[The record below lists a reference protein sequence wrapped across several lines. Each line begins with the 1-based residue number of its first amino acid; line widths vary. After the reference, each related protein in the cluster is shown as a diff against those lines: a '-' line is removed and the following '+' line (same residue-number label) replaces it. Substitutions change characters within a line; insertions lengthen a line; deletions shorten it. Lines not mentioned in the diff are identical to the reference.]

1 MALTNAIENEFDI
14 ADNLILH
21 TTAIIHRHAATN
33 LTMFYSSS
41 FRKHIFH
48 LKSKPSV
55 IHPVL
60 VKNAGT
66 KIRYSDV
73 CSFLR
78 SYIFKHGLSL
88 GGGKIQCDA
97 FLKSICGDDTAS
109 FFEILAHFKQ
119 IIE

>member
-14 ADNLILH
+14 AQNLI
-21 TTAIIHRHAATN
+21 TDTNAIIQRHAATN
-33 LTMFYSSS
+33 LTVFHSSS

-48 LKSKPSV
+48 LKANPSI

-60 VKNAGT
+60 AKNAGT
-66 KIRYSDV
+66 KIRYCDV

-88 GGGKIQCDA
+88 GDGQIQCDT
-97 FLKSICGDDTAS
+97 FLQSICGGDTAS